1 MESNNTTPTAVSNAA
16 PEEGDA
22 VHTEQLP
29 PPPPEAPLA
38 DPESSGETSP
48 DEETSDATATDEP
61 PPSDDA
67 AGAAATN
74 TDEAATEAVAEA
86 AAATDD
92 GPSTSDR
99 ADRVSTDNPILHEL
113 EKYSNQLCRI
123 IILCRHRLSNNTHI
137 RDTILGLDAIL
148 AQQSAVEQNTPSSFV
163 NAMID
168 IYKSVVASVPR
179 AFQLLDI
186 ETTRRNVFKF
196 YNLEH
201 VLATR
206 CRRRSQRL
214 ASKRRHRRR
223 QHIN

>member
-22 VHTEQLP
+22 GQQLPP

-38 DPESSGETSP
+38 DPESSGEGD
-48 DEETSDATATDEP
+48 DETTSDATATDEP

-67 AGAAATN
+67 AGAAAN
-74 TDEAATEAVAEA
+74 TDEETTEAVAA
-86 AAATDD
+86 AAAVADD
-92 GPSTSDR
+92 GPSTS
-99 ADRVSTDNPILHEL
+99 DRVSTDNPILQEL

-123 IILCRHRLSNNTHI
+123 IILCRRRLSNNSQI
-137 RDTILGLDAIL
+137 RDTLLGLDAIL
-148 AQQSAVEQNTPSSFV
+148 AQQSVHTPSSFV
-163 NAMID
+163 TAMID

-186 ETTRRNVFKF
+186 ETARRNVFKF

-201 VLATR
+201 VLATC
-206 CRRRSQRL
+206 CRRRSRRL
-214 ASKRRHRRR
+214 ASKRRRHGR
-223 QHIN
+223 QQYFN